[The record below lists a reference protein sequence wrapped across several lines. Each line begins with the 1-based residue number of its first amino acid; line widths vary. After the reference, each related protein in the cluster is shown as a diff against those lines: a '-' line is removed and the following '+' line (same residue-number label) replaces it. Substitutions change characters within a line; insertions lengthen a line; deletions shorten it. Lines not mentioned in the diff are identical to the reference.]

1 MKRLALIALSLAA
14 CTSSTPDAQTQ
25 AAFFQ
30 EMSAMQSVQSQA
42 VSQANQQAAAP
53 YSGSLN
59 GTYNCPTGGSI
70 ALSGT
75 YNGADDGTSS
85 TYDLH
90 DTMSG
95 CAGAG
100 YTIDGEWDWN
110 GTYATNAFH
119 DAINGTTTFTWNAET
134 HTIAESLT
142 VDFANNTFTMSGS
155 ITIDGDTYSDFADW
169 SYGH

>member
-1 MKRLALIALSLAA
+1 MKCLALLCLAA
-14 CTSSTPDAQTQ
+14 CTSSAPDAQTQ

-30 EMSAMQSVQSQA
+30 EMSAMQSAQSQA
-42 VSQANQQAAAP
+42 VAQANQQAAAP

-59 GTYNCPTGGSI
+59 GTYTCATGGSI

-75 YNGADDGTSS
+75 YTGADDGTSS

-90 DTMSG
+90 DTLSG

-110 GTYATNAFH
+110 GTYAANAFH
-119 DAINGTTTFTWNAET
+119 DAITGTTKFTFNGET

-142 VDFANNTFTMSGS
+142 VDLANSTFTMSGS
-155 ITIDGDTYSDFADW
+155 ITIDGETYSDFGDW